1 MTTHKHCYW
10 LLLTAILSLPIDA
23 AESYTI
29 DTEHSIVRFSI
40 SHFVFLTTP
49 GHFANMTGKVTLDRV
64 AEHGSMEVAVEAS
77 TVNTGHAKRDENLR
91 SPDFFDTALYPQISY
106 RGEVVK
112 FINGIP
118 VSVEGQ
124 LTLHGI
130 SKPVMLVI
138 DNFKCDTDLIENDRA
153 ENKKRC
159 SATASMKIKRSDFG
173 MSYAIPLVGDEVML
187 FVEVQAHQD

>member
-10 LLLTAILSLPIDA
+10 LLLAASLPLPIDA
-23 AESYTI
+23 AESYSI
-29 DTEHSIVRFSI
+29 VTEHSIVRFSV
-40 SHFVFLTTP
+40 SHFVFLTTQ
-49 GHFANMTGKVTLDRV
+49 GHFEKMTGKVTLDRV
-64 AEHGSMEVAVEAS
+64 AESGSIEVAIEAS
-77 TVNTGHAKRDENLR
+77 TINTDHVKRDENLR
-91 SPDFFDTALYPQISY
+91 SPDFFDTAMQPQISY

-112 FINGIP
+112 FIKGIP
-118 VSVEGQ
+118 VSAEGQ

-138 DNFKCDTDLIENDRA
+138 DNFQCDTDQAENDQT
-153 ENKKRC
+153 ENKKQC

-187 FVEVQAHQD
+187 FIEVHARQD